1 MDINLLPNNSSLMS
15 ILNII
20 NSPIILTN
28 PHIQNNILQTSFE
41 EQEDIKHP
49 TDKNFIE
56 SLEQITFT
64 EDQEDIS
71 CGICLDP
78 FKKGDTAFIL
88 PCKGTK
94 HYFHIGEDEEECGG
108 ILPWLKENN
117 TCPICRDT
125 FPEELEVEEPI
136 NININDIPIPV
147 GNFDDIPDIEDVDD
161 EEEEEEEEEG
171 INDVENQAEVNNNI
185 SEFLEDMNDRE
196 TPSADELLEEL
207 SNIIRRSNNRNRI
220 ILPHNPFIN
229 VMNEI
234 RQEMHQQAME
244 EDYQLQQAIQRSI
257 NER

>member
-1 MDINLLPNNSSLMS
+1 MDINLLPNNPSLMS

-20 NSPIILTN
+20 NSPIMLTN
-28 PHIQNNILQTSFE
+28 PPFQNNILQTSFE
-41 EQEDIKHP
+41 DQEDIKHP

-56 SLEQITFT
+56 TLEQITFT
-64 EDQEDIS
+64 EDQEDIC
-71 CGICLDP
+71 CGICLDL

-125 FPEELEVEEPI
+125 FPEEEDKVEES
-136 NININDIPIPV
+136 INDIPIPE
-147 GNFDDIPDIEDVDD
+147 GNFDDIPDIEEVD
-161 EEEEEEEEEG
+161 EEEEED
-171 INDVENQAEVNNNI
+171 INDVENQGEVNNNI
-185 SEFLEDMNDRE
+185 SEYLEDMNNDRE
-196 TPSADELLEEL
+196 PPSADDLLEEL
-207 SNIIRRSNNRNRI
+207 SNIIRRSNNRNRN
-220 ILPHNPFIN
+220 ILPHNTFIN